1 MLRLLKKKN
10 NIQYEFLPAAL
21 EITETPPSP
30 MGSLVIWIIFAIII
44 VTIIWSCLGRVDE
57 VAVARGKVVPD
68 GRLKVVQPLEE
79 GIVTA
84 IHVAEGQKV
93 KKGQLL
99 VELDSTMKDVDVT
112 SLEKAIETTRLEKE
126 LLKKAMEG
134 ENLEQI
140 VMGSELPDETKNNL
154 LKLTRSKDEE
164 YQTRKH
170 VLTLIV
176 SQNEEQLQIAKSDVQ
191 KIESRLIMIR
201 EEEQKLKDLMKFGS
215 VEESNLVRQEKMITI
230 LKEEEEKYREL
241 FEAGAVAKNEWL
253 EKYNELS
260 IAEKELETQKIK
272 VQKEKSTMELNIKSV
287 SDEREMTQKELQ
299 IQKIRVEQARS
310 KLDEA
315 KTNLETLEKQR
326 NISVLDLVVEKD
338 KQMVE
343 LEASLIK
350 AKKSVQFQAL
360 IAPVDGRVHGLT
372 SNTIGG
378 VVTPAQPVMTI
389 VPEGTPLIVEAMLLN
404 KDVGFVTEGQEATIK
419 LDTFPFQK
427 YGTLKGEVQGVSPDA
442 FEDEKTG
449 SVYRMKVT
457 LEKALVMVNGKE
469 TPVFPGMTVSVEI
482 KTGKRRIIEF
492 FLEPIIK
499 YAEESL
505 KLR

>member
-272 VQKEKSTMELNIKSV
+272 VQKEKSTMELNLKSV

-299 IQKIRVEQARS
+299 IQKIRCRVLLSLPALQS
-310 KLDEA
+310 Q
-315 KTNLETLEKQR
+315 TLH
-326 NISVLDLVVEKD
+326 
-338 KQMVE
+338 
-343 LEASLIK
+343 
-350 AKKSVQFQAL
+350 
-360 IAPVDGRVHGLT
+360 PC
-372 SNTIGG
+372 
-378 VVTPAQPVMTI
+378 
-389 VPEGTPLIVEAMLLN
+389 
-404 KDVGFVTEGQEATIK
+404 
-419 LDTFPFQK
+419 
-427 YGTLKGEVQGVSPDA
+427 
-442 FEDEKTG
+442 
-449 SVYRMKVT
+449 
-457 LEKALVMVNGKE
+457 
-469 TPVFPGMTVSVEI
+469 
-482 KTGKRRIIEF
+482 
-492 FLEPIIK
+492 
-499 YAEESL
+499 
-505 KLR
+505 